1 MRKIKSTEINQKE
14 GSLAYQ
20 LIPAK
25 TFQLADG
32 TTVKGRSVLEHCLI
46 VGHVA
51 REIIERCFP
60 NEMKSFFPPGAHL
73 LAALHDVGKVSPTFV
88 EKILRATSGYKQ
100 NSHPGLS
107 DAEPQLESQWGGHAG
122 ISQAELRKIL
132 PFGYTPLIAGQHHGY
147 LPDLKGKTERAES
160 FGADAWHKE
169 RNLLI
174 RELCRVFE
182 SEIPDIRDV
191 HTARLVSGL
200 ITVSDWIGSAG
211 QFNDP
216 DFRWENEIGNALD
229 SAGFTSLDVV
239 KDLSFTE
246 IFGFTPNQMQAT
258 FVEQIKGP
266 GVYVLEAQM
275 GLGKTEAALYAAYM
289 MLAQGKARGVYF
301 ALPTKLTSEKIYERL
316 ALFTSKVLNPHSPV
330 AKPMLL
336 HGSAWF
342 MQELDLGEDGA
353 PGGSWFNQGKRGI
366 LAPLAVGTV
375 DQALMAVMN
384 VKHGFIRTFGL
395 AGKVVII
402 DEVHS
407 YDTYTGT
414 ILNSLI
420 QTLVKLKCAVIV
432 LSATLNL
439 AQKKELV
446 GSGCADNR
454 YPLITTKAESQP
466 LVEVAPPADDSI
478 EKKVAIRKVSDI
490 VATSQEVIERAKS
503 GQQILWIEN
512 TVAEAQA
519 RFQNFRHLTEDTGI
533 ECGLIHSRYIPNHRQ
548 TNEDRWVGI
557 YGKNGGEQRNQTGR
571 ILVGTQVLEQS
582 IDIDADFLIAR
593 FCPTDMLFQRLGRLW
608 RHTATKRPASARCE
622 AVLIVPTPQ
631 ELEKDAKKAFGSSAF
646 VYDPYVLYRS
656 TKVWS
661 DRDEVSVPADIRP
674 LIDQTYQDMFPH
686 PNKEVAKLF
695 HELENGIPYGRNRKP
710 GRNQLQQI
718 ANNTLT
724 LIGAQASDERPPT
737 RYSEQETV
745 EVLILREMKIK
756 PETQSSTLISIDGQT
771 IEVPL
776 TKARITRRQTRTLAM
791 FIAQNTLSVN
801 PWLAPKALTI
811 GHLKSF
817 GLHNIVFLGSPEKG
831 DHEDALIRVALVDR
845 AGRISNNNQSDDKFF
860 YRKDMGYWKEG
871 V

>member
-1 MRKIKSTEINQKE
+1 MRKIKSTEIKQKKDA
-14 GSLAYQ
+14 LPYQ

-25 TFQLADG
+25 TFQLTDG
-32 TTVKGRSVLEHCLI
+32 TVVKGRSVLEHCLI

-51 REIIERCFP
+51 QEIIERCFP
-60 NEMKSFFPPGAHL
+60 DDMKDLFPRGAEL

-88 EKILRATSGYKQ
+88 EKILRATSGYTP
-100 NSHPGLS
+100 NSHPFLS
-107 DAEPQLESQWGGHAG
+107 AAEPQFESQWGGHAG
-122 ISQAELRKIL
+122 VSQAELRKIL
-132 PFGYTPLIAGQHHGY
+132 PFGHTPYVAGQHHGF
-147 LPDLKGKTERAES
+147 LPDLKGKTEQAES
-160 FGADAWHKE
+160 FGAEPWQKE
-169 RNLLI
+169 RDLLI
-174 RELCRVFE
+174 RELCKVFK

-200 ITVSDWIGSAG
+200 TTVSDWIGSAG
-211 QFNDP
+211 HFNDP
-216 DFRWENEIGNALD
+216 GFKWEGEIGNALD
-229 SAGFTSLDVV
+229 AAGFTTLDIL
-239 KDLSFTE
+239 KNQSFTD
-246 IFGFTPNQMQAT
+246 IFDFAPNQMQT
-258 FVEQIKGP
+258 SFVEQIKGP

-275 GLGKTEAALYAAYM
+275 GLGKTEAALHAAYM
-289 MLAQGKARGVYF
+289 LLEQGKARGIYF
-301 ALPTKLTSEKIYERL
+301 ALPTKLTSEKIYDRL
-316 ALFTSKVLNPHSPV
+316 ASFASKVLDPQSQA

-353 PGGSWFNQGKRGI
+353 PGGSWFNQGKRGV

-420 QTLVKLKCAVIV
+420 QTLMKLKCTVII

-439 AQKKELV
+439 AQKKELI
-446 GSGCADNR
+446 GSGCTDNR
-454 YPLITTKAESQP
+454 YPLITTKAENQP
-466 LVEVAPPADDSI
+466 LVEVAPPADESRQT
-478 EKKVAIRKVSDI
+478 KVAIRRVSDI
-490 VATSQEVIERAKS
+490 ASTAQEAIERARS

-519 RFQNFRHLTEDTGI
+519 RFQSLRHLTEDTNI
-533 ECGLIHSRYIPNHRQ
+533 ECGLIHSRFIPSHRQ
-548 TNEDRWVGI
+548 INEDRWVGI
-557 YGKNGGEQRNQTGR
+557 YGKNGGEQRGHMGR

-608 RHTATKRPASARCE
+608 RHAATKRPAGARCE
-622 AVLIVPTPQ
+622 AALIVPTPL
-631 ELEKDAKKAFGSSAF
+631 ELEKDIKKAFGNSAF

-656 TKVWS
+656 LKVWS
-661 DRDEVSVPADIRP
+661 DRNEISLPADIRP
-674 LIDQTYQDMFPH
+674 LIDQTYQDTPH
-686 PNKEVAKLF
+686 VSGDIAKLF
-695 HELENGIPYGRNRKP
+695 HELENGIQYGRNRKP
-710 GRNQLQQI
+710 GRNQLKQI
-718 ANNTLT
+718 ARNTLT

-745 EVLILREMKIK
+745 EVLILRDMKIK
-756 PETQSSTLISIDGQT
+756 SETQSSTLISIDGKT

-776 TKARITRRQTRTLAM
+776 TKAKLTRRQSRTLAM
-791 FIAQNTLSVN
+791 FIAQNTVSVN

-860 YRKDMGYWKEG
+860 YRQDMGYWKEG